1 MVENPQYA
9 ELYRA
14 AGFRRKDEN
23 ILSSEKRIILTAHRN
38 MKILNRQRK
47 EAEIAGIHQGD
58 SMKILGRG
66 DGNHDANR
74 RISAASIYGNTV
86 ARENGFPSESF

>member
-1 MVENPQYA
+1 
-9 ELYRA
+9 
-14 AGFRRKDEN
+14 
-23 ILSSEKRIILTAHRN
+23 

-66 DGNHDANR
+66 DEDHDCK
-74 RISAASIYGNTV
+74 
-86 ARENGFPSESF
+86 